1 MTRTKSIFSVC
12 VCALWILESHLLKCI
27 EDLWDLL
34 GVQQSLGHERQACL
48 SISLHLIIA
57 VVILHRSNLERETD
71 RDLKI
76 QDL

>member
-1 MTRTKSIFSVC
+1 MWV
-12 VCALWILESHLLKCI
+12 LERHLFKCI

-34 GVQQSLGHERQACL
+34 EVQQSLGHERQACL

-57 VVILHRSNLERETD
+57 VVILHRSNLERETET
-71 RDLKI
+71 DLKI